1 MTQKEAEEFYRTSGT
16 AEERPVMRGLNST
29 LVKRDGMV
37 EEDVWK
43 VSGKYGAELKRVA
56 GWLEKALP
64 YAADEQQKKVVRL
77 LIDYYHSGDL
87 RISTSIRRVA
97 KGTGRSGGFY
107 QRVYRSVRR
116 SVRV

>member
-1 MTQKEAEEFYRTSGT
+1 
-16 AEERPVMRGLNST
+16 
-29 LVKRDGMV
+29 MV

-87 RISTSIRRVA
+87 RIFDRVFDRVA